1 MYIYIRVHPVLVA
14 SAQHLTHFIEPYF
27 RDFLSQNGFLSPL
40 AGTRNIGMLNMYSK
54 VSMEE
59 GEENNE
65 MR

>member
-40 AGTRNIGMLNMYSK
+40 DGTRNIGANAKYAQ
-54 VSMEE
+54 
-59 GEENNE
+59 
-65 MR
+65 